1 MPSLS
6 EKQTYQTSLNWR
18 QAWNRDVCSPPSL
31 RILPWLD
38 HERNHQNQMIG
49 NQLYHDENA
58 GRSRFCGWNSPAITQ
73 TPWYARKKPTIL
85 QIQQKRLS
93 LNINNAKTK
102 VMKINAQ
109 SEEHITLGGT
119 NIESV
124 SDFVYRGSKIT
135 TDGDSMADVLA
146 RILKATGA

>member
-1 MPSLS
+1 MTKMLEDLDFANEITLLS
-6 EKQTYQTSLNWR
+6 HRHRDMQGKQ
-18 QAWNRDVCSPPSL
+18 
-31 RILPWLD
+31 
-38 HERNHQNQMIG
+38 
-49 NQLYHDENA
+49 
-58 GRSRFCGWNSPAITQ
+58 
-73 TPWYARKKPTIL
+73 TIL

-119 NIESV
+119 DIETV
-124 SDFVYRGSKIT
+124 SDSVYRGSKIT

-146 RILKATGA
+146 RIFKATGAYADLRNIWRSAKIRINTKMRIFKSKVLGVLPYGAES